1 MPQNWARCTPSRQM
15 LGRNGVKTPAW
26 HLRLITI
33 REAKSTRVRQEA
45 HVKGGLR
52 VSDTDSFI
60 EEVTEE
66 VRRDRLFGLMRR
78 YGWIAVLTV
87 LLLVGGTAY
96 REYTRA
102 AQTAKAQSFGDAI
115 FAALENDEA
124 ADRVNALDQID
135 APTAEGAAMLDM
147 LIAAEEALDGNGS
160 AAADRLSAA
169 ATDGD
174 LPEIYRQI
182 ASFKALTR
190 PESPLGADER
200 RVAFE
205 AMAAPGAPL
214 RLLAEEQLALI
225 EIEAGD
231 TEAALTRLNSI
242 LADSELTAGLRRRA
256 SQLIVALG
264 GEIEAS

>member
-1 MPQNWARCTPSRQM
+1 M
-15 LGRNGVKTPAW
+15 
-26 HLRLITI
+26 
-33 REAKSTRVRQEA
+33 
-45 HVKGGLR
+45 
-52 VSDTDSFI
+52 SDTDSFI

-66 VRRDRLFGLMRR
+66 VRRDKLFGLMRR
-78 YGWIAVLTV
+78 YGWIAVLAV

-96 REYTRA
+96 REYNRA
-102 AQTAKAQSFGDAI
+102 AEAARAQAFGDAI
-115 FAALENDEA
+115 LAALENDAA
-124 ADRVNALDQID
+124 ADRVSALDQVE

-147 LIAAEEALDGNGS
+147 LIAAEQALDGNG
-160 AAADRLSAA
+160 AAAAERLNAT

-214 RLLAEEQLALI
+214 RLLAEEQLALLD
-225 EIEAGD
+225 IEAGD
-231 TEAALTRLNSI
+231 TDAALARLNAI
-242 LADSELTAGLRRRA
+242 LGDSELTAGLRRRA

-264 GEIEAS
+264 GELTAS

>member
-1 MPQNWARCTPSRQM
+1 MS
-15 LGRNGVKTPAW
+15 
-26 HLRLITI
+26 
-33 REAKSTRVRQEA
+33 E
-45 HVKGGLR
+45 
-52 VSDTDSFI
+52 TDSFI

-66 VRRDRLFGLMRR
+66 VRRDRLFALMRR
-78 YGWIAVLTV
+78 YGWIAVLAV

-102 AQTAKAQSFGDAI
+102 AEQAKAQAFGDAI
-115 FAALENDEA
+115 LAALESDEA
-124 ADRVNALDQID
+124 SDRVAALDQIE
-135 APTAEGAAMLDM
+135 APTEEGAAVLDM
-147 LIAAEEALDGNGS
+147 LIAAEDALAGNG
-160 AAADRLSAA
+160 AAAAERLNAT

-190 PESPLGADER
+190 PESTLSADER

-214 RLLAEEQLALI
+214 RLLAEEQLALLD
-225 EIEAGD
+225 IEAGD
-231 TEAALTRLNSI
+231 TDAALTRLNAI
-242 LADSELTAGLRRRA
+242 LGDSELTAGLRRRA

>member
-1 MPQNWARCTPSRQM
+1 MS
-15 LGRNGVKTPAW
+15 
-26 HLRLITI
+26 
-33 REAKSTRVRQEA
+33 E
-45 HVKGGLR
+45 
-52 VSDTDSFI
+52 TDSFI

-66 VRRDRLFGLMRR
+66 VRRDRLFALMRR
-78 YGWIAVLTV
+78 YGWIAVLAV

-102 AQTAKAQSFGDAI
+102 AEQAKAQAFGDAI
-115 FAALENDEA
+115 LAALESDEA
-124 ADRVNALDQID
+124 SDRVAALDQIE
-135 APTAEGAAMLDM
+135 APTEEGAAVLDM
-147 LIAAEEALDGNGS
+147 LIAAEDALAGNG
-160 AAADRLSAA
+160 AAAAERLNAT

-190 PESPLGADER
+190 PESTLSADER
-200 RVAFE
+200 RLAFE

-214 RLLAEEQLALI
+214 RLLAEEQLALLD
-225 EIEAGD
+225 IEAGD
-231 TEAALTRLNSI
+231 TDAALTRLNAI
-242 LADSELTAGLRRRA
+242 LGDSELTAGLRRRA

>member
-1 MPQNWARCTPSRQM
+1 MR
-15 LGRNGVKTPAW
+15 VKPG
-26 HLRLITI
+26 
-33 REAKSTRVRQEA
+33 QEA
-45 HVKGGLR
+45 HVTGSLR

-60 EEVTEE
+60 DEVTEE
-66 VRRDRLFGLMRR
+66 VRRDRLFVLMRR
-78 YGWIAVLTV
+78 YGWIAVLAV

-102 AQTAKAQSFGDAI
+102 SQAAEAQAFGDAI
-115 FAALENDEA
+115 LAALENDA
-124 ADRVNALDQID
+124 ASDRVAALDQIA
-135 APTAEGAAMLDM
+135 APTAEGAAVLDM
-147 LIAAEEALDGNGS
+147 LIAAEEALDGNGT
-160 AAADRLSAA
+160 AAAERLN
-169 ATDGD
+169 ATATNGD

-190 PESPLGADER
+190 PESPLSIDER

-205 AMAAPGAPL
+205 AMATPGAPL

-231 TEAALTRLNSI
+231 TEAALSRLNAL

-264 GEIEAS
+264 GEIAAS

>member
-1 MPQNWARCTPSRQM
+1 M
-15 LGRNGVKTPAW
+15 
-26 HLRLITI
+26 
-33 REAKSTRVRQEA
+33 
-45 HVKGGLR
+45 
-52 VSDTDSFI
+52 SDTDSFI
-60 EEVTEE
+60 DEVTEE
-66 VRRDRLFGLMRR
+66 VRRDRLFVMMRR
-78 YGWIAVLTV
+78 YGWIAVLAV
-87 LLLVGGTAY
+87 LLLVVGTAY

-102 AQTAKAQSFGDAI
+102 SQAAEAQTFGDAI
-115 FAALENDEA
+115 LAALENDA
-124 ADRVNALDQID
+124 ASDRVAALDQIA
-135 APTAEGAAMLDM
+135 APTAESDAVLDM
-147 LIAAEEALDGNGS
+147 LIAAEEALDGNGTT
-160 AAADRLSAA
+160 AAERLN
-169 ATDGD
+169 ATATNGD

-190 PESPLGADER
+190 PESPLSLDER

-205 AMAAPGAPL
+205 AMASPGAPL

-231 TEAALTRLNSI
+231 TDAALSRLNAL

>member
-1 MPQNWARCTPSRQM
+1 M
-15 LGRNGVKTPAW
+15 
-26 HLRLITI
+26 
-33 REAKSTRVRQEA
+33 
-45 HVKGGLR
+45 
-52 VSDTDSFI
+52 SDTDSFI

-66 VRRDRLFGLMRR
+66 VRRDRLFALMRR
-78 YGWIAVLTV
+78 YGWIAVVAV

-102 AQTAKAQSFGDAI
+102 AETAKAQAFGDAI
-115 FAALENDEA
+115 LAALENDAA
-124 ADRVNALDQID
+124 ADRVSAFDQIE
-135 APTAEGAAMLDM
+135 APTAEGAAVLDM
-147 LIAAEEALDGNGS
+147 MIAAEEALEGNGT
-160 AAADRLSAA
+160 AAAERLNAA

-205 AMAAPGAPL
+205 AMAVPGAPL
-214 RLLAEEQLALI
+214 RLLAEEQLALLD
-225 EIEAGD
+225 IEAGD
-231 TEAALTRLNSI
+231 TEAALTRLNALLS
-242 LADSELTAGLRRRA
+242 DSELTAGLRRRA

>member
-1 MPQNWARCTPSRQM
+1 
-15 LGRNGVKTPAW
+15 
-26 HLRLITI
+26 
-33 REAKSTRVRQEA
+33 
-45 HVKGGLR
+45 

-60 EEVTEE
+60 NEVTEE

-78 YGWIAVLTV
+78 YGWIAVLLV

-96 REYTRA
+96 REYSRA
-102 AQTAKAQSFGDAI
+102 TEAARAQAFGDAI
-115 FAALENDEA
+115 LAALENDEA
-124 ADRVNALDQID
+124 SDRVAALDQID
-135 APTAEGAAMLDM
+135 APTAEGAAVLDM
-147 LIAAEEALDGNGS
+147 LIAAEEALDGNGE
-160 AAADRLSAA
+160 AASQRLN
-169 ATDGD
+169 ATATNGD

-190 PESPLGADER
+190 PETPLSADER

-205 AMAAPGAPL
+205 AMASPGAPL
-214 RLLAEEQLALI
+214 RLLAEEQLALLD
-225 EIEAGD
+225 IEAGN
-231 TEAALTRLNSI
+231 TEAALTRLTAL

>member
-1 MPQNWARCTPSRQM
+1 M
-15 LGRNGVKTPAW
+15 
-26 HLRLITI
+26 
-33 REAKSTRVRQEA
+33 
-45 HVKGGLR
+45 
-52 VSDTDSFI
+52 SDTDSFI

-66 VRRDRLFGLMRR
+66 VRRDKLFGLMRR
-78 YGWIAVLTV
+78 YGWIAVLAV

-96 REYTRA
+96 REYNRA
-102 AQTAKAQSFGDAI
+102 ADASRAQSFGDAI
-115 FAALENDEA
+115 LAALENDAA
-124 ADRVNALDQID
+124 ADRVSALDQVE

-147 LIAAEEALDGNGS
+147 LIAAEQALDGNG
-160 AAADRLSAA
+160 AAAAERLNAT

-214 RLLAEEQLALI
+214 RLLAEEQLALLD
-225 EIEAGD
+225 IEAGD
-231 TEAALTRLNSI
+231 TDAALARLNAI
-242 LADSELTAGLRRRA
+242 LGDSELTAGLRRRA

-264 GEIEAS
+264 GELTAS